1 MSKQK
6 PCVVGVGAANFD
18 VSGKSFRTLIS
29 NDSNPGEISVS
40 VGGVTHNIIENLAR
54 LGARTSLITVAGDDY
69 FADAIRQ
76 ACEESGI
83 DTRHFLTVAG
93 EKSSCYLNVLDADG
107 EMQVAVSDMRIMR
120 HLTVDYLKE
129 KRTVFEKSDAV
140 VTDGCLLPEV
150 MMELVTDVCR
160 DIPVFADTV
169 STTYAHTIKE
179 VIGFCHT
186 IKPNV
191 AELEVLVGLPARTDA
206 ELERACDK
214 VLESGLYRV
223 VVTLG
228 GRGCYAAD
236 KEGRRMFR
244 KLKTMKSVDNVTG
257 AGDAFFAG
265 LIYGT
270 LLDMPLP
277 EMLDFALASG
287 IVAILSVSTINPNM
301 SPDLVRE
308 TLELYRDHT

>member
-1 MSKQK
+1 MSKHV
-6 PCVVGVGAANFD
+6 PYVVGVGAANFD
-18 VSGKSFRTLIS
+18 VSGKSFQSLIS
-29 NDSNPGEISVS
+29 HDSNPGEISVS

-54 LGARTSLITVAGDDY
+54 LGARTSLITAVGDDY

-76 ACEESGI
+76 ACEEVGI
-83 DTRHFLTVAG
+83 DTSHFLVVTGA
-93 EKSSCYLNVLDADG
+93 KSSCYLNVLDTDG
-107 EMQVAVSDMRIMR
+107 EMQVAVSDMRIIR
-120 HLTVDYLKE
+120 HLTAEYLKE
-129 KRTVFEKSDAV
+129 KRVIFEKSDAV

-150 MMELVTDVCR
+150 MMGLVTDVCR

-179 VIGFCHT
+179 VMGFGHT
-186 IKPNV
+186 IKPNG
-191 AELEVLVGLPARTDA
+191 AELEVLAGLPARTDA
-206 ELERACDK
+206 ELECACDK
-214 VLESGLYRV
+214 VLESGVYRV

-236 KEGRRMFR
+236 KEGHRMFR
-244 KLKTMKSVDNVTG
+244 KLKTMKRVDNVTG

-270 LLDMPLP
+270 LLDMPLS

-301 SPDLVRE
+301 SPELVQE

>member
-1 MSKQK
+1 MLKQK

-18 VSGKSFRTLIS
+18 VSGKSFQALIS
-29 NDSNPGEISVS
+29 RDSNPGEISVS
-40 VGGVTHNIIENLAR
+40 IGGVTHNIIENLTR
-54 LGARTSLITVAGDDY
+54 LGAKTSLITAVGDDY

-76 ACEESGI
+76 ACEEAGI
-83 DTRHFLTVAG
+83 DTRHFLTVEDA
-93 EKSSCYLNVLDADG
+93 KSSSYLNILDADG

-120 HLTVDYLKE
+120 HLTVDYLKD
-129 KRTVFEKSDAV
+129 KRAIFERSDAV

-150 MMELVTDVCR
+150 MTSLVTDICR
-160 DIPVFADTV
+160 GVPVFADTV
-169 STTYAHTIKE
+169 STTYAKTIKE
-179 VIGFCHT
+179 VMDFCHT

-191 AELEVLVGLPARTDA
+191 AELEVLAGLPVRTNA

-214 VLESGLYRV
+214 VLESGVHRV

-301 SPDLVRE
+301 SPEFVLE
-308 TLELYRDHT
+308 TLERYRDDK